1 MADSEAPWTQSMPED
16 QFGRLRDILAAP
28 SPVGLEGAMTYGVLK
43 PQIESFAPSDWRLHP
58 FKGHAGL
65 VLDSH
70 PGEDQRFTVM
80 VIGHADKIRMQVR
93 RIGDDGK
100 IWINSDS
107 FLPLTLIGHEV
118 VLFSEDPESP
128 GRYRR
133 IEGGTV
139 EAVGAIHF
147 AETALRNGDKGIKKE
162 QLYIEL
168 HIHGE
173 NKKTQVEKLGIRPGD
188 SILLNRPIRRGFAPD
203 TFYGAYLDNGLGC
216 FVAAEVA
223 RLLAARGAPQ
233 NLRALFAFATYEE
246 IGRMGS
252 RVMAGAL
259 KPDAIL
265 AVDVNHDYVAAPNI
279 ADKKMN
285 PLEMGK
291 GFTLSVGAI
300 ASEQLNA
307 VVETAARDRNIP
319 MQRDVC
325 GADTGTDGMAGVLA
339 AVDCAATSLGMP
351 IRNMHTISE
360 AGHTGDLL
368 AATHAVAAT
377 IEALDTRE
385 DGRGALRRV
394 FQDNHPRLDVAEPLA
409 HQGGG
414 DTKAETE
421 AEDTPPEWEHNGT
434 AD

>member
-1 MADSEAPWTQSMPED
+1 MSAHESPWTQPMPED
-16 QFGRLRDILAAP
+16 QFTRMRDILAAP

-43 PQIESFAPSDWRLHP
+43 PQVESFAPSGWKLHQ

-65 VLDSH
+65 VLDTH
-70 PGEDQRFTVM
+70 PGDDARFKVM

-107 FLPLTLIGHEV
+107 FLPMTLIGHEV
-118 VLFSEDPESP
+118 TLFSEDPEAP

-147 AETALRNGDKGIKKE
+147 AENALRTGDKGIKKE
-162 QLYIEL
+162 QLYVEL

-173 NKKTQVEKLGIRPGD
+173 NKKQQIENLGVRPGD
-188 SILLNRPIRRGFAPD
+188 SILLNRPIRRGFGPD

-216 FVAAEVA
+216 FVAAEAA
-223 RLLAARGAPQ
+223 RVLAAAGGPD
-233 NLRALFAFATYEE
+233 NVRALFAFATYEE

-252 RVMAGAL
+252 RVFAGEL
-259 KPDAIL
+259 RPDAIL

-285 PLEMGK
+285 PQEMGK

-307 VVETAARDRNIP
+307 VVETAARDAKIP

-339 AVDCAATSLGMP
+339 AVDCAATSIGMP

-360 AGHTGDLL
+360 AGHTGDVL
-368 AATHAVAAT
+368 AATHGVAQA
-377 IEALDTRE
+377 IQALDARD
-385 DGRGALRRV
+385 DGRGSLRRV
-394 FQDNHPRLDVAEPLA
+394 FQDNHPRLDRAEPLT
-409 HQGGG
+409 HQGGAKPNG
-414 DTKAETE
+414 DKA
-421 AEDTPPEWEHNGT
+421 DT
-434 AD
+434 ADTEDA